1 MPTQQAP
8 ATEYATTPLRSL
20 DADEV
25 EALEAQ
31 IVEAEMEPALDRPSG
46 PAAAVLL
53 ATGLSS
59 LTLGVLTGL
68 VAAFPGVES
77 ALTISQRVG
86 DLSGVSIITIAV
98 FFGIW
103 GLMTAVWRR
112 STPSLPR
119 VAAISASFFV
129 LCVVATFAP
138 VIHLI
143 ENTR

>member
-1 MPTQQAP
+1 MQTETSTSNGGA
-8 ATEYATTPLRSL
+8 ATALQHL
-20 DADEV
+20 DPGLV
-25 EALEAQ
+25 EALEAEVVAAQ
-31 IVEAEMEPALDRPSG
+31 IEPEIDRPAG

-53 ATGLSS
+53 ATGLAS

-77 ALTISQRVG
+77 ALTLSPRVG
-86 DLSGVSIITIAV
+86 DLSGVSIVTIGV
-98 FFGIW
+98 FFGVW
-103 GLMTAVWRR
+103 GVMTAVWRR
-112 STPSLPR
+112 SSPPLR
-119 VAAISASFFV
+119 NVAILSAVFFV

>member
-1 MPTQQAP
+1 MQTQQAP

-31 IVEAEMEPALDRPSG
+31 VVEAEIEPALDRPAG

-112 STPSLPR
+112 STQRDLLRALRRRDVRARHSPDRKHPLAHRKGS
-119 VAAISASFFV
+119 VS
-129 LCVVATFAP
+129 
-138 VIHLI
+138 
-143 ENTR
+143 

>member
-1 MPTQQAP
+1 MEIRVQEADH
-8 ATEYATTPLRSL
+8 ASSALRTI
-20 DADEV
+20 DPDV
-25 EALEAQ
+25 IEALEAE
-31 IVEAEMEPALDRPSG
+31 IVEAELEPALDRPAG
-46 PAAAVLL
+46 PAAAVLI

-59 LTLGVLTGL
+59 LALGILTGL

-77 ALTISQRVG
+77 AMTVSQRVG

-98 FFGIW
+98 FFGVW

-112 STPSLPR
+112 SSPSLAR
-119 VAAISASFFV
+119 VAFVSAAFFV

>member
-1 MPTQQAP
+1 MQIQVQTVDQA
-8 ATEYATTPLRSL
+8 ATALRRI
-20 DADEV
+20 DPEV
-25 EALEAQ
+25 IEALEAEL
-31 IVEAEMEPALDRPSG
+31 VEAEIEPTLDRPAG
-46 PAAAVLL
+46 PAAAVLI
-53 ATGLSS
+53 ATGLAS
-59 LTLGVLTGL
+59 LVLGVLTGL

-77 ALTISQRVG
+77 ALSVSQRVG

-98 FFGIW
+98 FFGVW

-112 STPSLPR
+112 SSPSLSR
-119 VAAISASFFV
+119 VALISALFFG